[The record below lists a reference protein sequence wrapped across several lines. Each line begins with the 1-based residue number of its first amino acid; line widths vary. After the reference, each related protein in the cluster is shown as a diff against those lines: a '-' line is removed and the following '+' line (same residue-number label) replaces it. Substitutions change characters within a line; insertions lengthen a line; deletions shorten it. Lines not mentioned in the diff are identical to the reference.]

1 MFCPKCGTKNPENGK
16 FCRGCGT
23 DLSIVTEALSG
34 NINYKNSP
42 QWNVIQPIE
51 PVNLSKN
58 KGKSVSLENAF
69 GKLFTG
75 IAFLIVSIALAFSK
89 VGQHWWFWM
98 LIPAFSMLGAG
109 IAQLIQLRKNEKKM
123 IFVPP
128 MENQNVLREP
138 SNAQLSPSQTAYV
151 KPQTLMYDT
160 GELVPPSVIEGTTR
174 HLKINREGETMT
186 LPKKE
191 NL

>member
-1 MFCPKCGTKNPENGK
+1 
-16 FCRGCGT
+16 
-23 DLSIVTEALSG
+23 
-34 NINYKNSP
+34 
-42 QWNVIQPIE
+42 
-51 PVNLSKN
+51 
-58 KGKSVSLENAF
+58 
-69 GKLFTG
+69 
-75 IAFLIVSIALAFSK
+75 
-89 VGQHWWFWM
+89 M

-123 IFVPP
+123 TFVSPT
-128 MENQNVLREP
+128 ENQNVLREP

-191 NL
+191 